1 MRNLTATICL
11 TIAVLLGSTSVL
23 VVPISA
29 EAGLASAILKG
40 VFGELDKGAKKID
53 GAVTKTEGEGYSY
66 FAQFVSRA
74 LRELFR
80 ENNKCPNN
88 LWATSVFQNT
98 NIYSEPKITSKI
110 IGTLDKDE
118 KVCVVEEE
126 GEWVKTF
133 YGWVEKQSVTW
144 VSEKSRRLG
153 Q

>member
-53 GAVTKTEGEGYSY
+53 GAVAKTDGEGYSY
-66 FAQFVSRA
+66 FAEFGSRA

-88 LWATSVFQNT
+88 LWAISLFQNT
-98 NIYSEPKITSKI
+98 NIYLHQVMKRNDCI
-110 IGTLDKDE
+110 
-118 KVCVVEEE
+118 
-126 GEWVKTF
+126 
-133 YGWVEKQSVTW
+133 
-144 VSEKSRRLG
+144 RL
-153 Q
+153 